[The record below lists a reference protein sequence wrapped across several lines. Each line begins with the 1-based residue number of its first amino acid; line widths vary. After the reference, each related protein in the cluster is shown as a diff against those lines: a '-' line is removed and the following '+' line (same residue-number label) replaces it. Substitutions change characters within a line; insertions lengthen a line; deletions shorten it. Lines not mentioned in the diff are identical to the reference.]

1 MDDTEDISLYVEML
15 KLQMKKAFL
24 VSKINDVI
32 KQLVYR
38 EEKDEL
44 KYDITYIKPTQKNID
59 ILKENV
65 ELIQEKWLY
74 ILAILEINKK
84 QRFSLI
90 KEELG
95 NVKLMV

>member
-1 MDDTEDISLYVEML
+1 MDNTEDITLYVEML
-15 KLQMKKAFL
+15 NLQMKKAFL

-38 EEKDEL
+38 EEEDEL
-44 KYDITYIKPTQKNID
+44 KYDISYIKPTQKNID

-84 QRFSLI
+84 HRFSLI
-90 KEELG
+90 KKELG
-95 NVKLMV
+95 NVKLI